1 MLVKRLLES
10 SELESFDWNY
20 AVAHAADILRHR
32 GLKLDYPNPTFGE
45 NVEIYTFQDKQKVKS
60 LEPR

>member
-10 SELESFDWNY
+10 SELESFYCNY
-20 AVAHAADILRHR
+20 AVAHAADLLRHR
-32 GLKLDYPNPTFGE
+32 ALKLDYPNPAFGE
-45 NVEIYTFQDKQKVKS
+45 NVGIYTSQDKHKVKS